1 MSHCIEES
9 PIKSSKWNDVPEEV
23 SNAPESL
30 SSGITVSP
38 IARSTEEPPF
48 STSYTNESIGITEDL
63 SNNDTKISEQ
73 GDQRRVAK
81 DKKKV
86 KINESAKASMPAL
99 QARSRLSRSLRSLW
113 IIVGKSK
120 TDDEDLKDDDDSKMT
135 L

>member
-1 MSHCIEES
+1 MQ
-9 PIKSSKWNDVPEEV
+9 EV
-23 SNAPESL
+23 LRSL
-30 SSGITVSP
+30 LLALDI
-38 IARSTEEPPF
+38 
-48 STSYTNESIGITEDL
+48 NESIGISEDL

-86 KINESAKASMPAL
+86 KINESAKASMPAP
-99 QARSRLSRSLRSLW
+99 QARSRLSRSLRSLR